1 VAIFENDGGS
11 NLRSLQ
17 EIKGILLENY
27 VAYWIYRLKVEYHH
41 NFKMYFDPRKG
52 GVDFLIKT
60 IHGDI
65 IPIEVGIGKKNKR
78 QSISAMDY
86 YKSDYGIVI
95 SDTTSKI
102 IKEEN
107 IIFIPYITF
116 TLF

>member
-1 VAIFENDGGS
+1 M
-11 NLRSLQ
+11 
-17 EIKGILLENY
+17 ENY
-27 VAYWIYRLKVEYHH
+27 VAYSIYRLKVEYHH

-60 IHGDI
+60 IPGDI

-78 QSISAMDY
+78 QIISAMDY